1 MIERALIKIWLEIKG
16 ESLLKLNESI
26 GKRIAI
32 VIENKGGSTK
42 Y

>member
-1 MIERALIKIWLEIKG
+1 MIERALIEIWPEIEP

-26 GKRIAI
+26 GRRLAA

>member
-1 MIERALIKIWLEIKG
+1 MMERALIEIWPEIEG
-16 ESLLKLNESI
+16 DSVLKLNASM
-26 GKRIAI
+26 GRRLAA